1 MIVDNNYIPSDYEKP
16 FAVGVYPIVSGLL
29 EKGYKIVK
37 EKQYRPYIN
46 GKEIFAR
53 VLVQKI

>member
-1 MIVDNNYIPSDYEKP
+1 
-16 FAVGVYPIVSGLL
+16 L
-29 EKGYKIVK
+29 EKGYQIVQ

-53 VLVQKI
+53 VLVQKINENIVHL